1 VTFVLALFFKII
13 FKNLHIIDFGKNF
26 FLGSSFFLILHTG
39 ACLRSLEIGVILLD
53 LKHILKRG
61 QQIIFSEQTKSL
73 ATSESPMPC
82 P

>member
-13 FKNLHIIDFGKNF
+13 FKNISLDLGKNF
-26 FLGSSFFLILHTG
+26 FLGSLFFIILHTG

-53 LKHILKRG
+53 LRHILKSG
-61 QQIIFSEQTKSL
+61 QQIIFSEQTSL